1 MRPIVGLTLSMLFAA
16 LLVPAATA
24 SAAGGRPRAPNLPPL
39 AVGASPRQGEEAA
52 GIPPAAGDQLVE
64 NGLSSPFCANTTRGA
79 LSRAAQSDC
88 DTSDFVGA
96 PAPTNNY
103 ELDVH
108 IDTGAFGVSKG
119 TIASLVQ
126 DTFVALGW
134 MAIVWCMHA
143 LVVMLENCY
152 ALELAGGSTIGQVA
166 HSLQQAQASF
176 TEPWLALV
184 LSVASIV
191 AVYNGLARRRVG
203 EALGQALLT
212 VAMMAGGLWV
222 IADPL
227 GTVGV
232 VGQWANQATLGTVG
246 AISQGTATN
255 APRTLAEGMRA
266 VFSGA
271 IDAPWCYLEF
281 GNVRWC
287 SDPALIEPRLRKAAS
302 ALLKAHRA
310 NASTP
315 AATRRT
321 EELVREADTNGELFL
336 AFPANGPE
344 RNSVKESGSLL
355 HVICQAEDDTKCE
368 GPAATEA
375 EFRSDGGTLPRM
387 IGLAMIALGTL
398 GMALLF
404 GFVAMRLITAG
415 VIALFLLLLAP
426 FIVLAPAFGDSGRA
440 LFTGWATR
448 LLGVIGSKL
457 IFSFVLGALLALQ
470 RILVSLHGLGWLS
483 QWLLISTFWWAVFF
497 KRHQAV
503 AFLLNRRRDTTASAR
518 PAMEGPA
525 AKTARR
531 TRTILR
537 PVYWARE
544 KLPA

>member
-1 MRPIVGLTLSMLFAA
+1 VRRIARATLSA
-16 LLVPAATA
+16 LIALSLTPVGTA
-24 SAAGGRPRAPNLPPL
+24 SAATGRPRAPNVPPL
-39 AVGASPRQGEEAA
+39 AVGAPGIQAEETA
-52 GIPPAAGDQLVE
+52 GVPSTPGDQLVE
-64 NGLSSPFCANTTRGA
+64 NGLSSPLCAGATRGG
-79 LSRAAQSDC
+79 LSRAAQSNC
-88 DTSDFVGA
+88 ETSDFVGA

-108 IDTGAFGVSKG
+108 IDTGAFGISKG
-119 TIASLVQ
+119 TIASMVQ
-126 DTFVALGW
+126 DTFLALGW
-134 MAIVWCMHA
+134 MAIVWCIHA
-143 LVVMLENCY
+143 LVVMLECCY
-152 ALELAGGSTIGQVA
+152 ALELVGGSTMGGVA
-166 HSLQQAQASF
+166 HSMQQAQASV

-184 LSVASIV
+184 LSVASII
-191 AVYNGLARRRVG
+191 AAYNGLVRRRAA

-212 VAMMAGGLWV
+212 LAMMAGGLWV

-246 AISQGTATN
+246 AISQGTTSN
-255 APRTLAEGMRA
+255 APRTLADGMRA

-271 IDAPWCYLEF
+271 IEAPWCYLEF

-287 SDPALIEPRLRKAAS
+287 SDPALLEPRLRKAAS
-302 ALLKAHRA
+302 ALLRAHRG
-310 NASTP
+310 NASTS
-315 AATRRT
+315 ATRRA
-321 EELVREADTNGELFL
+321 EELVRAADTNGELFL

-355 HVICQAEDDTKCE
+355 HVICQAEDDTKCK
-368 GPAATEA
+368 GAAATEA
-375 EFRSDGGTLPRM
+375 EFRTDGGTLPRM

-404 GFVAMRLITAG
+404 GFVAMRLMTAAI
-415 VIALFLLLLAP
+415 IALFLLLLAP
-426 FIVLAPAFGDSGRA
+426 FAVLAPAFGDSGRA

-448 LLGVIGSKL
+448 LLGVICSKL

-483 QWLLISTFWWAVFF
+483 QWLLISTFWWAVFS
-497 KRHQAV
+497 KRRQAV
-503 AFLLNRRRDTTASAR
+503 AFLLNRRRETTAPAR
-518 PAMEGPA
+518 PAIEGPV

-537 PVYWARE
+537 SVYWARE

>member
-1 MRPIVGLTLSMLFAA
+1 MTLSA
-16 LLVPAATA
+16 LIAVSLTPVVTA
-24 SAAGGRPRAPNLPPL
+24 SAAVSKPRAPNAPPI
-39 AVGASPRQGEEAA
+39 AVGAPASQGEETA
-52 GIPPAAGDQLVE
+52 GIPSAAGDQLVE
-64 NGLSSPFCANTTRGA
+64 NGLSSPFCASATRGA
-79 LSRAAQSDC
+79 LSRAAQSNC
-88 DTSDFVGA
+88 ETSDFVGA

-108 IDTGAFGVSKG
+108 IDTGAFGISKG
-119 TIASLVQ
+119 TVASVVQ
-126 DTFVALGW
+126 DTFLALGW

-143 LVVMLENCY
+143 LVVMLECGY
-152 ALELAGGSTIGQVA
+152 ALELVGGSTMGEVA
-166 HSLQQAQASF
+166 HSLQQAQASI
-176 TEPWLALV
+176 TDPWLALA
-184 LSVASIV
+184 LSVTSIL
-191 AVYNGLARRRVG
+191 ALYNGLVRRRAA

-212 VAMMAGGLWV
+212 LAMMVGGLWV
-222 IADPL
+222 ITDPL

-246 AISQGTATN
+246 AIAQGTASN
-255 APRTLAEGMRA
+255 APRTLGDGMRA

-271 IDAPWCYLEF
+271 IEAPWCYLEF

-287 SDPALIEPRLRKAAS
+287 SDPALLEPRLRKAAS
-302 ALLKAHRA
+302 ALLRAHHGS
-310 NASTP
+310 ASTS
-315 AATRRT
+315 ATRRT
-321 EELVREADTNGELFL
+321 EELVREAHTNGELFL

-355 HVICQAEDDTKCE
+355 HVICQAEDDTKCK

-404 GFVAMRLITAG
+404 GFVAMRLMTAA

-426 FIVLAPAFGDSGRA
+426 FAVLAPAFGDSGQA

-457 IFSFVLGALLALQ
+457 IFSFVLGALLAVQ
-470 RILVSLHGLGWLS
+470 RILISLNGLGWLS
-483 QWLLISTFWWAVFF
+483 QWLLIYTFWWAVFF
-497 KRHQAV
+497 KRHQAAALLRNRGRSSAPPSPGVV
-503 AFLLNRRRDTTASAR
+503 A
-518 PAMEGPA
+518 EG
-525 AKTARR
+525 TLRTSRR
-531 TRTILR
+531 TQVILR
-537 PVYWARE
+537 PVHWARE